1 LPKEKVAVQ
10 TLKDKV
16 ENYYSTNN
24 WQQAAFQKQT
34 LNKCLAGKSGL
45 VNAPTGSGKTNALL
59 MPILMEGIRQNHTKG
74 LFAIWITPL
83 RALAK
88 EIELATQR
96 LIDFYNLD
104 WKVAQRSGDTSQ
116 ADRQKIYKSPPQ
128 ILITTPESLHLIL
141 AKKDNSKFFKN
152 LNYLVVDEWHE
163 LIGSKRGVMIE
174 LALSRLRTVCPK
186 LKTWGISATIGN
198 LDQAMEVLLGS
209 EYQNGVFLKAAI
221 KKKITVESIIPDE
234 MDIYPWSGH
243 LGIKLLP
250 QILPILR
257 KSKST
262 LIFTNTRAQ
271 AEIWYQQL
279 IDQAPDLIG
288 LVAMHHGSIGKEL
301 RTWVEDA
308 LHEGKLKAVV
318 CTSSLDLGVDFRPVD
333 TVIQVG
339 GPKGVARF
347 LQRAGRSGHAPGEK
361 SKIYFLPTHALELME
376 ASALREAAKTHKVEA
391 RIPYV
396 KCFDVLIQY
405 LVTLAVSDGFKP
417 TQIFEEVKQTYCF
430 AQLTEEEFSFC
441 LNFIVNGG
449 ETLTS
454 YDEFKKVIINEEGI
468 YKVESRK
475 VAMRHRMHIGTI
487 VSDAVLQVK
496 YLKGGYIGTI
506 EEYFISKLKVGD
518 TFWFAGRNLEFVNIK
533 EMVVR
538 VRNSKG
544 KTGKIPAWAG
554 GRLPLSSQLAEGVRK
569 QFSAF
574 LENKTLTN
582 EFTALE
588 ELMETQQKASV
599 IPTENQLLIETT
611 KTRDGYH
618 LFAYPFEGRFVN
630 EALASLLAYRLSI
643 LSPITFTIAINDY
656 GFELL
661 SDQAIDVEAIFDND
675 LFSEE
680 YLMDDLK
687 EALNATEMARRKFR
701 DIAVISGLVFQGM
714 PGKYKK
720 QKHLQ
725 ASSQLFFNVFKEYDE
740 NNLLLQQSYTEAFEF
755 QLEENR
761 LKNALKRINKQE
773 IVIKTVRK
781 PTPLSFPILVDRMRE
796 KLTSENLED
805 RIKKMQLSL
814 AKL

>member
-1 LPKEKVAVQ
+1 MPQEKVTVQ
-10 TLKDKV
+10 ILKDKV
-16 ENYYSTNN
+16 ENYYASNN
-24 WQQAAFQKQT
+24 WQQANFQKQT
-34 LNKCLAGKSGL
+34 LSKCLAGKSGL

-59 MPILMEGIRQNHTKG
+59 MPILMEGIRQNHKKG

-96 LIDFYNLD
+96 LIDFYELD

-116 ADRQKIYKSPPQ
+116 ADRQKIYKNPPQ

-141 AKKDNSKFFKN
+141 AKKEYSKFFKK
-152 LNYLVVDEWHE
+152 LNYVVVDEWHE
-163 LIGSKRGVMIE
+163 LLGSKRGVLME
-174 LALSRLRTVCPK
+174 LALSRLKVVSPN

-198 LDQAMEVLLGS
+198 LEQAMQVLLGA
-209 EYQNGVFLKAAI
+209 ENKKGVFIKANQ
-221 KKKITVESIIPDE
+221 KKRIEVVSIIPEDME
-234 MDIYPWSGH
+234 VYPWSGH

-250 QILPILR
+250 QVLPILR
-257 KSKST
+257 KSNST

-271 AEIWYQQL
+271 AEIWYQKL
-279 IDQAPDLIG
+279 IEQAPDLIG
-288 LVAMHHGSIGKEL
+288 LIAMHHGSIGKEL

-376 ASALREAAKTHKVEA
+376 ATALRVAAKKNQVEA

-396 KCFDVLIQY
+396 KCYDVLIQY
-405 LVTLAVSDGFKP
+405 LVTLAISDGFDP
-417 TQIFEEVKQTYCF
+417 EQIFNEVKSTYCF
-430 AQLTEEEFSFC
+430 KDLTEDEFIFC
-441 LNFIVNGG
+441 LDFIVSGG
-449 ETLTS
+449 ETLS
-454 YDEFKKVIINEEGI
+454 EYDEFRKVIITETGI
-468 YKVESRK
+468 YKVESRR

-496 YLKGGYIGTI
+496 YLKGAYIGTI
-506 EEYFISKLKVGD
+506 EEYFVSKLKVGE
-518 TFWFAGRNLEFVNIK
+518 TFWFAGRNLELVNIK

-569 QFSAF
+569 QFTAL
-574 LENKTLTN
+574 LENKKN
-582 EFTALE
+582 DVEFEALE
-588 ELMETQQKASV
+588 ELMETQQKTSI
-599 IPTENQLLIETT
+599 IPTENQFLIETT

-630 EALASLLAYRLSI
+630 EALASLIAYRLSI
-643 LSPITFTIAINDY
+643 LSPITFTIALNDY

-661 SDQAIDVEAIFDND
+661 SDQPIDVQAIFDNN

-680 YLMDDLK
+680 YLMDDLN

-725 ASSQLFFNVFKEYDE
+725 ASAQLFFNVFKDYDE
-740 NNLLLQQSYTEAFEF
+740 NNLLLKQAYAEAFEF

-761 LKNALKRINKQE
+761 LKNALKRINSQE
-773 IVIKTVRK
+773 IIINQVRK

-796 KLTSENLED
+796 KLTSEKLED
-805 RIKKMQLSL
+805 RIKKMQLTL
-814 AKL
+814 AKA